1 MKKIA
6 AVLVIAAIAL
16 SAVPV
21 FAGDAPASRDGKSFF
36 QIISDEINSSKMPER
51 FAIKPVAKDTADA
64 AKYVGSTKVSIFQD
78 TAKSLAEESAK
89 AKAESLRTK

>member
-21 FAGDAPASRDGKSFF
+21 FAADAAASKDAGKSFF
-36 QIISDEINSSKMPER
+36 QIAADEVMGSKMPER
-51 FAIKPVAKDTADA
+51 FAVKPVAKDATNAV
-64 AKYVGSTKVSIFQD
+64 KYMGSTKVSIFQD
-78 TAKSLAEESAK
+78 TARSLAEQSAA
-89 AKAESLRTK
+89 AKAETGRK